1 MGTGSGGPVVGLE
14 LRTRAELRTVP
25 GLLQSLRLLPLGYD
39 ALIGTVERAL
49 TDNPMLERSPGSTC
63 PGCGRHRTASRC
75 PRCSG
80 GLRYAGRD
88 PALMPFDTLESAAAC
103 EIRSDC
109 RVALPVVIA
118 HLTRRGLLDAEPGEI
133 AASHGLAPD
142 VVAEAVRAIKAAGPV
157 GVAETSVADLLL
169 AQARGLVTAGKAAPW
184 FVDLVRDHLAAV
196 ATGDTTTVARA
207 FGISPQAVEEAFR
220 LVRARLRPVAVV
232 EVPERPE
239 PAGIPDV
246 FVYRTRSGVFE
257 VEVPD
262 SDWFGLGV
270 ADVQPAVRA
279 DAVASA
285 WLAGHERAARELL
298 RQLDTRASVLRR
310 VATYMVDRQ
319 AGYFERGAAAHVPL
333 SRTDVAVELGL
344 HASTVSRCVA
354 GKTMRRPDGEI
365 VPLADLLGGAV
376 AIKARIAELAAT
388 GRVSDARLCRA
399 LADGGHIVAR
409 RTVAKYRAELGIAAG
424 GLRRT

>member
-1 MGTGSGGPVVGLE
+1 
-14 LRTRAELRTVP
+14 
-25 GLLQSLRLLPLGYD
+25 
-39 ALIGTVERAL
+39 
-49 TDNPMLERSPGSTC
+49 
-63 PGCGRHRTASRC
+63 
-75 PRCSG
+75 
-80 GLRYAGRD
+80 
-88 PALMPFDTLESAAAC
+88 MPFDTLEAAAAC
-103 EIRSDC
+103 EVRSDC

-118 HLTRRGLLDAEPGEI
+118 HLTGRGLLDAEPDQI
-133 AASHGLAPD
+133 ATAHGLAPP

-157 GVAETSVADLLL
+157 GVAETSVVALLL
-169 AQARGLVTAGKAAPW
+169 AQARALVTAGQAAPW
-184 FVDLVRDHLAAV
+184 IVELVRDHLEAV
-196 ATGDTTTVARA
+196 AAGDTAIVARQLR
-207 FGISPQAVEEAFR
+207 ISPQAVEAAFR
-220 LVRARLRPVAVV
+220 LVRARLRPLAVV

-239 PAGIPDV
+239 SAGVPDV
-246 FVYRTRSGVFE
+246 FVYRSRSGTLE

-262 SDWFGLGV
+262 SDWFGLGL
-270 ADVQPAVRA
+270 ADVHPTLRA
-279 DAVASA
+279 DADASA

-310 VATYMVDRQ
+310 VATYLVDRQ

-333 SRTDVAVELGL
+333 TRTEVAAELGL

-354 GKTMRRPDGEI
+354 GKTLRRPDGQL

-399 LADGGHIVAR
+399 LADSGHIVAR